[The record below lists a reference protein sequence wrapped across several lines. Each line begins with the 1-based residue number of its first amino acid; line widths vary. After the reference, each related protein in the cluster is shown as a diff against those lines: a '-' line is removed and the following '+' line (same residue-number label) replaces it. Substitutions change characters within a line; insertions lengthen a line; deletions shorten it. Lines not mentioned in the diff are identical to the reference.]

1 MFPARLL
8 IEVGTAEP
16 RIVTVQMAQTVD
28 IQSAGRWKMPRTL
41 RAINHP
47 TSEQA
52 ATIALAEDNLEFAGL
67 AAKRW
72 RHYLET
78 GTAATSFRE
87 LVALMTGDLEGEFCF
102 FLKLSAP
109 WFKHGPLGQVML
121 RRTWCHHLFMDFL
134 YQHTSI
140 VAGES
145 EVKKGVGYTLLFS
158 VAALARTLQ
167 IPVLWGE
174 ATKSSATW
182 YKRQFGCEV
191 KDHFIV
197 QGPVLHGLAD
207 KFDRAAAL
215 AREAEAGS
223 EAT

>member
-28 IQSAGRWKMPRTL
+28 IKRAGRWKMPNTL
-41 RAINHP
+41 SSVSRPTKEKFTAI
-47 TSEQA
+47 S
-52 ATIALAEDNLEFAGL
+52 LAEDNLEFASL

-72 RHYLET
+72 RHYLKT
-78 GTAATSFRE
+78 GTAATTFRE
-87 LVALMTGDLEGEFCF
+87 LIALMAGNLEGEFCF
-102 FLKLSAP
+102 FLNLTAP

-121 RRTWCHHLFMDFL
+121 RRTWCHHIFMDFL

-140 VAGES
+140 VSGES
-145 EVKKGVGYTLLFS
+145 EVKKGVGYALLLS

-167 IPVLWGE
+167 APVVWGE
-174 ATKSSATW
+174 ATKASAPW
-182 YKRQFGCEV
+182 YRRQFGFEV

-197 QGPVLHGLAD
+197 QGSVLHELASR
-207 KFDRAAAL
+207 FDRFATLAA
-215 AREAEAGS
+215 EAEASG
-223 EAT
+223 ATA